1 MSRTACRDFE
11 PLFAALGHRFARAD
25 LVEQALTHPSVEGVP
40 SYQRL
45 EFLGDRVLG
54 LVVAELLY
62 DGYPGAAEG
71 ALAARYN
78 VLVRR
83 QTLAEVARE
92 VGLGDY
98 LLLSP
103 SEERSGGRDK
113 PAILADACE
122 AIIAALYR
130 DGGLDAARA
139 FVERYWRPRGDNLPD
154 APKDAKTALQEWLQG
169 AGFAAPSYRE
179 VSRSGP
185 DHALVFTMEVVVKGR
200 PALTGRGSTK
210 QAAEQAAAAAM
221 LEIRAGAT
229 APGAGAND
237 DGNNEP

>member
-1 MSRTACRDFE
+1 MSKTAYRDFE
-11 PLFAALGHRFARAD
+11 PLYAALGHRFARAD
-25 LVEQALTHPSVEGVP
+25 LVQQALTHPSVEGAL

-45 EFLGDRVLG
+45 EFLGDRILG

-62 DGYPGAAEG
+62 DSYPGAAEG

-78 VLVRR
+78 VLVQR

-130 DGGLDAARA
+130 DGGLGAARA

-169 AGFAAPSYRE
+169 AGLAAPSYRE

-185 DHALVFTMEVVVKGR
+185 DHSLVFTMEVMVKGR

-221 LEIRAGAT
+221 LENCAGAS
-229 APGAGAND
+229 ANND
-237 DGNNEP
+237 QNDEP

>member
-1 MSRTACRDFE
+1 MSTTANTDFE
-11 PLFAALGHRFARAD
+11 PLYAALGHCFARAD

-45 EFLGDRVLG
+45 EFLGDRILG

-62 DGYPGAAEG
+62 DDYPGATEG

-92 VGLGDY
+92 VGIGDY
-98 LLLSP
+98 LRLSP

-113 PAILADACE
+113 PAILADVCE

-130 DGGLDAARA
+130 DGGLGVARA
-139 FVERYWRPRGDNLPD
+139 FVERHWRPRGDNLAD

-169 AGFAAPSYRE
+169 AGLAAPSYRE

-185 DHALVFTMEVVVKGR
+185 DHALVFTMEVRVKGQ

-210 QAAEQAAAAAM
+210 QVAEQAAAAAM
-221 LEIRAGAT
+221 LEFRAGAM
-229 APGAGAND
+229 AND
-237 DGNNEP
+237 SGDDER